1 MVHEAMNEIMTSSH
15 ISENQQ
21 LADPWNRKHFESPA
35 LENVDKLSTT
45 RPQDIMS
52 VSNLAAF
59 AINVRLNEVVR
70 WKPRNVST
78 LITYALVFLMVCCAE
93 NSHADA
99 LLLPHSLIT

>member
-15 ISENQQ
+15 ISEDQQ

-35 LENVDKLSTT
+35 LQNVDKLSTT

-52 VSNLAAF
+52 VKNLADV
-59 AINVRLNEVVR
+59 AINARLNEVVR

-78 LITYALVFLMVCCAE
+78 ANTLAPPVCYE
-93 NSHADA
+93 VLSRGN
-99 LLLPHSLIT
+99 PY

>member
-15 ISENQQ
+15 ISREQQ

-35 LENVDKLSTT
+35 LQNVDKLSTT

-52 VSNLAAF
+52 VSDLAAV
-59 AINVRLNEVVR
+59 AISSKLNEVVR

-78 LITYALVFLMVCCAE
+78 TI
-93 NSHADA
+93 
-99 LLLPHSLIT
+99 LPYGVLFYGNPILTRCNPLTAR